1 MIKILLLWLIVNAL
15 GFPAW
20 VSYVLAGLFFIKSMH
35 YLLTN
40 FDVEW

>member
-1 MIKILLLWLIVNAL
+1 MILLLWFIANAL

-20 VSYVLAGLFFIKSMH
+20 VSYVLAGLFFIRAMH

>member
-1 MIKILLLWLIVNAL
+1 MIKILLLWFIVNAL

-20 VSYVLAGLFFIKSMH
+20 VSYILAGLFFIKAML

-40 FDVEW
+40 LM